1 MIGRIVIALSVP
13 AMIFGLAWAAQQGKA
28 PQEQLIASIQGP
40 ALFKKYCAAC
50 HGPEAKGNGPMAV
63 TLKVPPADLT
73 RISARN
79 GGTFPLMR
87 VRRIIS
93 GEDEQRGHGA
103 MPAWGPV
110 FSEIGRDQDL
120 GRVRIDNLARY
131 LRDLQ
136 SDAAEGRVTF
146 QRDIQ
151 PILAKH
157 CQYCHRPGQVAPMSL
172 LTYEA
177 TRPWAAKIKAMVT
190 AKNMPP
196 AVGSPHYTVLTRGEG
211 LAQAEITTLVKW
223 ADDGTPEG
231 TARDPK
237 PTPPLGKK

>member
-1 MIGRIVIALSVP
+1 MTVRSAGALSIAV
-13 AMIFGLAWAAQQGKA
+13 MIFGLAWAAQHA
-28 PQEQLIASIQGP
+28 NPPQEGLIASIQGP
-40 ALFKKYCAAC
+40 ALYKTYCAAC
-50 HGPEAKGNGPMAV
+50 HGPEAKGNGPMAS
-63 TLKVPPADLT
+63 TLKIPPADLT

-87 VRRIIS
+87 IRRIIS
-93 GEDEQRGHGA
+93 GEDERRGHGA

-136 SDAAEGRVTF
+136 SDAEGRVTF
-146 QRDIQ
+146 QRDVL

-157 CQYCHRPGQVAPMSL
+157 CQYCHRPGRVAPMSL

-177 TRPWAAKIKAMVT
+177 TRPWAAQIKAMVT
-190 AKNMPP
+190 AKKMPP
-196 AVGSPHYTVLTRGEG
+196 AVGSSHYTVLTRGEG
-211 LAQAEITTLVKW
+211 LAQAEITILVRW
-223 ADDGTPEG
+223 VDNGAPEG